1 MKETTILKNIWFMS
15 EKWIHPVKESLAIS
29 QCIAREGNPH
39 VSSYTDTAGPAPA
52 GPLISNFT
60 FDPATIFFFL
70 FKFKFR
76 DSL

>member
-1 MKETTILKNIWFMS
+1 MKEAMILKNIWFMS
-15 EKWIHPVKESLAIS
+15 QKWIHTVKESLAIS
-29 QCIAREGNPH
+29 QYTAREGNPH

-60 FDPATIFFFL
+60 FDPADIFFFL
-70 FKFKFR
+70 FKFEIR